1 MGYCAVKYKE
11 LPEVCK
17 SCEFR
22 DSNSDNYEYDGTYWN
37 YCTKGL
43 YLPTKKNS
51 CKVKNRLLRKG
62 GES

>member
-22 DSNSDNYEYDGTYWN
+22 DSDSDNYEYGGTYWH

-62 GES
+62 DES